1 MTEMDE
7 QATAEHAT
15 AEQAPNTGAATP
27 PGPETTP
34 PGAAPGP
41 QAGPTRQRKVFY
53 GDLEIPIPD
62 GVTKEDIREVMLR
75 TYPELSNATMMD
87 LPEGD
92 VRFVM
97 AAGEKG

>member
-1 MTEMDE
+1 M
-7 QATAEHAT
+7 AEET
-15 AEQAPNTGAATP
+15 GTTTTQETPNAGAV
-27 PGPETTP
+27 PGPEAAP
-34 PGAAPGP
+34 AGAAGAA
-41 QAGPTRQRKVFY
+41 AGPTRQRKVFY

-62 GVTKEDIREVMLR
+62 GATKEDIREVMLR

>member
-1 MTEMDE
+1 MAENTTATTE
-7 QATAEHAT
+7 QAQPGAPAEGT
-15 AEQAPNTGAATP
+15 T
-27 PGPETTP
+27 TTP
-34 PGAAPGP
+34 PTTEPAP
-41 QAGPTRQRKVFY
+41 GPTRQRKVFY

-62 GVTKEDIREVMLR
+62 GATKEDIREVMLR

-97 AAGEKG
+97 SAGEKG